1 MQWLEAGIVF
11 ETEDLFAQTAAEL
24 VCNIFYDLGLSGVV
38 TEDPVPVSDHGVRG
52 RVIGYLPVDE
62 ALEQTR
68 ADLEQMA
75 SGLSARHPVRCTLE
89 FTPCDDQ
96 DWANAWK
103 DHFFVQKIGRNI
115 VVRPTWRDH
124 VPEPGEVVIDLDPG
138 MAFGTGTHPTT
149 AMCLEMVEKHLA
161 PGTAFLDVGTGSG
174 ILMIAAQKLGA
185 KTVWGVDNDGVA
197 VKIAAENLERNGIFA
212 GGNACR
218 IMRADLVTG
227 VDRAFDLVTANI
239 LSEVI
244 VALADDVGRVVVPG
258 GLLVCSGII
267 EPKQAMVEAKLTAC
281 GFDIIERKTTDL
293 WVCLVAR
300 RTP

>member
-11 ETEDLFAQTAAEL
+11 ETEDLFAEIAAQL
-24 VCNIFYDLGLSGVV
+24 VCNIFYDLGVSGVV

-52 RVIGYLPVDE
+52 RVIGYLPASE
-62 ALEQTR
+62 TLEQAK

-75 SGLSARHPVRCTLE
+75 AGLWARHPVRCTVE
-89 FTPCDDQ
+89 FRACDDQ

-103 DHFFVQKIGRNI
+103 DHFFVQKIGKNI

-124 VPEPGEVVIDLDPG
+124 VPEQEEVVIDLDPG

-174 ILMIAAQKLGA
+174 ILMIAAKKLGA
-185 KTVWGVDNDGVA
+185 TTVWGIDNDAVA
-197 VKIAAENLERNGIFA
+197 VKIAEENLARNGIFA
-212 GGNACR
+212 DGEACR
-218 IMRADLVTG
+218 VVRGDLVTG
-227 VDRAFDLVTANI
+227 VDRLFDLVTANI

-244 VALADDVGRVVVPG
+244 VALAEDVRRVVVPG

-267 EPKQAMVEAKLTAC
+267 EPKQAMVEEKLTAC
-281 GFDIIERKTTDL
+281 GFEIVERKTTDL

-300 RTP
+300 RTS